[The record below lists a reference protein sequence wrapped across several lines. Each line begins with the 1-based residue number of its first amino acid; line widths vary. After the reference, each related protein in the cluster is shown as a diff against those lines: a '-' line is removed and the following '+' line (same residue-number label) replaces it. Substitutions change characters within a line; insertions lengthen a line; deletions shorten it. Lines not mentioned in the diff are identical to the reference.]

1 MLKAEN
7 SDRKPKKQ
15 VKQKTRSPKKT
26 PTKKAPTK
34 KTKTKT
40 TSKRKEKLK
49 ELLSH
54 VNETDGL
61 KRTIGSLQEQVGSYV
76 LLGYSFNGA
85 PITAVAAATPQ
96 EYDALYQRVQT
107 FLQQR
112 PPAILYQPLDSPPP
126 EE

>member
-7 SDRKPKKQ
+7 SGRKPKKQ
-15 VKQKTRSPKKT
+15 IKQKTRGP
-26 PTKKAPTK
+26 KKAPTK
-34 KTKTKT
+34 KTPTKKTKT

-49 ELLSH
+49 ELLSR
-54 VNETDGL
+54 VDETDGL

-112 PPAILYQPLDSPPP
+112 PPAMLYQPLDSPPP